1 LQEFE
6 IIIVGAGPAGLSAGI
21 YVARQNVSCLII
33 SKDLGGQMNLIPRL
47 ENYPGAIMTSGQI
60 LAKTLE
66 TQYLSFKG
74 EIVYDTIEKIDEFE
88 GGFKIK
94 TTRSE
99 YRSKSVVLAP
109 GKVPN
114 MLGIENESEYFN
126 KGIHYCTKCDAP
138 FYQGRT
144 TASVGVGSYLLESG
158 LLLSRMASKMYLI
171 LKGSRLAGDKDLVA
185 AVVNNKN
192 IEIVT
197 QSSVKAISGNSVLQ
211 QITIVDSSGAEKI
224 LDVDALFIEMGS
236 KINLDYVKHLVK
248 INTKGEIEIESGG
261 MTSHPAIFAAGD
273 ATTIPYKQIIVACG
287 DGSNAGLSA
296 FNYLEDKPKSPKG
309 TNWDKAIAYWSK
321 LNSDSGA
328 KFDKEVE
335 IRGDDISPM
344 VTWGTS
350 PQDVITVTGI
360 VPDPADEKDED
371 RKASMNR
378 SLNYM
383 GLKPN
388 TKIIDIKIDRIFIG
402 SCTNGRIGDLEMQ
415 PK

>member
-6 IIIVGAGPAGLSAGI
+6 IVIVGAGPAGLSAGI

-74 EIVYDTIEKIDEFE
+74 EIIYDTVEKIDEFE

-94 TTRSE
+94 TTRTE
-99 YRSKSVVLAP
+99 YRAKSVVLAP

-114 MLGIENESEYFN
+114 MLGLENESDYFN

-144 TASVGVGSYLLESG
+144 TASVGVGNYLLESG

-171 LKGSRLAGDKDLVA
+171 LRGAKLSGDKDLVA
-185 AVVNNKN
+185 AIENNKN

-211 QITIVDSSGAEKI
+211 HITIVDSSGAEKV

-296 FNYLEDKPKSPKG
+296 FNYLEKLKGKPG
-309 TNWDKAIAYWSK
+309 
-321 LNSDSGA
+321 
-328 KFDKEVE
+328 V
-335 IRGDDISPM
+335 R
-344 VTWGTS
+344 
-350 PQDVITVTGI
+350 
-360 VPDPADEKDED
+360 ADWK
-371 RKASMNR
+371 KQ
-378 SLNYM
+378 
-383 GLKPN
+383 
-388 TKIIDIKIDRIFIG
+388 IG
-402 SCTNGRIGDLEMQ
+402 GQ
-415 PK
+415 VFHY

>member
-6 IIIVGAGPAGLSAGI
+6 IVIVGAGPAGLTAGI

-74 EIVYDTIEKIDEFE
+74 EIVYDTIEKIDESE

-114 MLGIENESEYFN
+114 MLGLENESDYFN

-138 FYQGRT
+138 FYQGRI
-144 TASVGVGSYLLESG
+144 TASVGVGNYLLESG
-158 LLLSRMASKMYLI
+158 MLLSRMASKMYLI
-171 LKGSRLAGDKDLVA
+171 LRGARLAGDKDLVA
-185 AVVNNKN
+185 AIENNKN

-211 QITIVDSSGAEKI
+211 QITIVDSSGAEKV

-296 FNYLEDKPKSPKG
+296 FNYLEKLKGKPG
-309 TNWDKAIAYWSK
+309 
-321 LNSDSGA
+321 L
-328 KFDKEVE
+328 
-335 IRGDDISPM
+335 R
-344 VTWGTS
+344 
-350 PQDVITVTGI
+350 
-360 VPDPADEKDED
+360 ADWK
-371 RKASMNR
+371 KQ
-378 SLNYM
+378 
-383 GLKPN
+383 
-388 TKIIDIKIDRIFIG
+388 IG
-402 SCTNGRIGDLEMQ
+402 GQ
-415 PK
+415 VFHY

>member
-6 IIIVGAGPAGLSAGI
+6 IVIVGAGPAGLSAGM

-33 SKDLGGQMNLIPRL
+33 SKDLGGQMNLIPKL
-47 ENYPGAIMTSGQI
+47 ENYPGTIMSSGQI

-74 EIVYDTIEKIDEFE
+74 EIVYDTVEKIDESE

-99 YRSKSVVLAP
+99 YKAKAIVLAP

-114 MLGIENESEYFN
+114 MLGVENESEYFN
-126 KGIHYCTKCDAP
+126 KGVHYCTKCDAP

-144 TASVGVGSYLLESG
+144 TASVGVGAYLVESG

-171 LKGSRLAGDKDLVA
+171 LKGSKLAGDKDLVA
-185 AVVNNKN
+185 ALENNKN
-192 IEIVT
+192 IEIIT
-197 QSSVKAISGNSVLQ
+197 QSSVKSISGNSALQ
-211 QITIVDSSGAEKI
+211 QITIVDSSGAEKV
-224 LDVDALFIEMGS
+224 LDVDALFIELGS

-296 FNYLEDKPKSPKG
+296 FNYLEKLKGKPG
-309 TNWDKAIAYWSK
+309 
-321 LNSDSGA
+321 
-328 KFDKEVE
+328 
-335 IRGDDISPM
+335 IR
-344 VTWGTS
+344 
-350 PQDVITVTGI
+350 
-360 VPDPADEKDED
+360 ADWK
-371 RKASMNR
+371 KQ
-378 SLNYM
+378 
-383 GLKPN
+383 
-388 TKIIDIKIDRIFIG
+388 IG
-402 SCTNGRIGDLEMQ
+402 GQ
-415 PK
+415 VFHY

>member
-1 LQEFE
+1 LKEFE
-6 IIIVGAGPAGLSAGI
+6 IIIVGAGPAGLTAGI

-33 SKDLGGQMNLIPRL
+33 SKDLVGQMNLFPWL
-47 ENYPGAIMTSGQI
+47 DNYPGAIMTSGQI

-74 EIVYDTIEKIDEFE
+74 EIVYDTVEKIDEFE
-88 GGFKIK
+88 GGFKIT

-99 YRSKSVVLAP
+99 YAAKSVVLAP

-114 MLGIENESEYFN
+114 MLGLENESEYFN

-138 FYQGRT
+138 FYQGRI
-144 TASVGVGSYLLESG
+144 TASVGVGNYLLESG

-171 LKGSRLAGDKDLVA
+171 LRGAKLAGDKDLVA
-185 AVVNNKN
+185 AIENNKN

-211 QITIVDSSGAEKI
+211 QITLVDSSGAEKV
-224 LDVDALFIEMGS
+224 LDVDELFIEMGS

-296 FNYLEDKPKSPKG
+296 FNYLEKLKGKPG
-309 TNWDKAIAYWSK
+309 
-321 LNSDSGA
+321 
-328 KFDKEVE
+328 V
-335 IRGDDISPM
+335 R
-344 VTWGTS
+344 
-350 PQDVITVTGI
+350 
-360 VPDPADEKDED
+360 ADWK
-371 RKASMNR
+371 KQ
-378 SLNYM
+378 
-383 GLKPN
+383 
-388 TKIIDIKIDRIFIG
+388 IG
-402 SCTNGRIGDLEMQ
+402 GQ
-415 PK
+415 VFHY

>member
-1 LQEFE
+1 MQEFE
-6 IIIVGAGPAGLSAGI
+6 IVIVGAGPAGLSAGI

-74 EIVYDTIEKIDEFE
+74 EIVYDTIEKIDESE

-99 YRSKSVVLAP
+99 YAAKSVVLAP

-114 MLGIENESEYFN
+114 MLGLENESDYFN

-138 FYQGRT
+138 FYQGRI
-144 TASVGVGSYLLESG
+144 TASVGVGNYLLESG
-158 LLLSRMASKMYLI
+158 MLLSRMASKMYLI
-171 LKGSRLAGDKDLVA
+171 LKGAKLAGDKDLVA
-185 AVVNNKN
+185 AIENNKN

-211 QITIVDSSGAEKI
+211 QITIVDSSGAEKV

-296 FNYLEDKPKSPKG
+296 FNYLEKLKGKPG
-309 TNWDKAIAYWSK
+309 
-321 LNSDSGA
+321 
-328 KFDKEVE
+328 V
-335 IRGDDISPM
+335 R
-344 VTWGTS
+344 
-350 PQDVITVTGI
+350 
-360 VPDPADEKDED
+360 ADWK
-371 RKASMNR
+371 KQ
-378 SLNYM
+378 
-383 GLKPN
+383 
-388 TKIIDIKIDRIFIG
+388 IG
-402 SCTNGRIGDLEMQ
+402 GQ
-415 PK
+415 VFHY

>member
-1 LQEFE
+1 MQEFE

-47 ENYPGAIMTSGQI
+47 ENYPGAIMSSGQI

-74 EIVYDTIEKIDEFE
+74 EIIYDTVEKIDESE

-99 YRSKSVVLAP
+99 YAAKSVVLAP

-114 MLGIENESEYFN
+114 MLGLENESDYFN

-144 TASVGVGSYLLESG
+144 TASVGVGNYLLESG

-171 LKGSRLAGDKDLVA
+171 LRGAKLAGDKDLVA
-185 AVVNNKN
+185 AIENNKN

-211 QITIVDSSGAEKI
+211 QITIVDSSGAEKV

-296 FNYLEDKPKSPKG
+296 FNYLEKLKGKPG
-309 TNWDKAIAYWSK
+309 
-321 LNSDSGA
+321 
-328 KFDKEVE
+328 V
-335 IRGDDISPM
+335 R
-344 VTWGTS
+344 
-350 PQDVITVTGI
+350 
-360 VPDPADEKDED
+360 ADWK
-371 RKASMNR
+371 KQ
-378 SLNYM
+378 
-383 GLKPN
+383 
-388 TKIIDIKIDRIFIG
+388 IG
-402 SCTNGRIGDLEMQ
+402 GQ
-415 PK
+415 VFHY

>member
-21 YVARQNVSCLII
+21 YVARQNVSCLVI

-47 ENYPGAIMTSGQI
+47 ENYPGAIMSSGPI

-74 EIVYDTIEKIDEFE
+74 EIVYDTVEKIDESE
-88 GGFKIK
+88 GVFKIK

-99 YRSKSVVLAP
+99 YKAKAIVLAP

-114 MLGIENESEYFN
+114 MLGLENESQYFN

-138 FYQGRT
+138 FYQGRI

-171 LKGSRLAGDKDLVA
+171 LRGSKLAGDKDLVA
-185 AVVNNKN
+185 AVENNKN

-296 FNYLEDKPKSPKG
+296 FNYIEKLKG
-309 TNWDKAIAYWSK
+309 TP
-321 LNSDSGA
+321 G
-328 KFDKEVE
+328 V
-335 IRGDDISPM
+335 R
-344 VTWGTS
+344 
-350 PQDVITVTGI
+350 
-360 VPDPADEKDED
+360 ADWK
-371 RKASMNR
+371 KQ
-378 SLNYM
+378 
-383 GLKPN
+383 
-388 TKIIDIKIDRIFIG
+388 IG
-402 SCTNGRIGDLEMQ
+402 GQ
-415 PK
+415 VFHY

>member
-21 YVARQNVSCLII
+21 YVARQNVSCLVI

-47 ENYPGAIMTSGQI
+47 ENYPGTIMSSGPI

-74 EIVYDTIEKIDEFE
+74 EIVYDTIEKIDESE

-99 YRSKSVVLAP
+99 YAAKSVVLAP

-114 MLGIENESEYFN
+114 MLGLENESEYFN

-144 TASVGVGSYLLESG
+144 TASVGVGNYLLESG

-171 LKGSRLAGDKDLVA
+171 LKGARLAGDKDLVA
-185 AVVNNKN
+185 AIENNKN

-211 QITIVDSSGAEKI
+211 QITIVDSSGAEKV

-296 FNYLEDKPKSPKG
+296 FNYLEKLKGKPG
-309 TNWDKAIAYWSK
+309 
-321 LNSDSGA
+321 
-328 KFDKEVE
+328 V
-335 IRGDDISPM
+335 R
-344 VTWGTS
+344 
-350 PQDVITVTGI
+350 
-360 VPDPADEKDED
+360 ADWK
-371 RKASMNR
+371 KQ
-378 SLNYM
+378 
-383 GLKPN
+383 
-388 TKIIDIKIDRIFIG
+388 IG
-402 SCTNGRIGDLEMQ
+402 GQ
-415 PK
+415 VFHY

>member
-1 LQEFE
+1 MQEFE
-6 IIIVGAGPAGLSAGI
+6 IVIVGAGPAGLSAGI

-47 ENYPGAIMTSGQI
+47 ENYPGAIMSSGQI

-74 EIVYDTIEKIDEFE
+74 EIIYDTVEKIDESE

-99 YRSKSVVLAP
+99 YAAKAIVLAP

-114 MLGIENESEYFN
+114 MLGLENESEYFN

-144 TASVGVGSYLLESG
+144 TASVGVGNYLLESG
-158 LLLSRMASKMYLI
+158 MLLSRMASKMYLI
-171 LKGSRLAGDKDLVA
+171 LRGGKLAGDKDLVA
-185 AVVNNKN
+185 AIENNKN

-211 QITIVDSSGAEKI
+211 HITIVDSSGTEKV

-296 FNYLEDKPKSPKG
+296 FNYLEKLKGKPG
-309 TNWDKAIAYWSK
+309 
-321 LNSDSGA
+321 
-328 KFDKEVE
+328 V
-335 IRGDDISPM
+335 R
-344 VTWGTS
+344 
-350 PQDVITVTGI
+350 
-360 VPDPADEKDED
+360 ADWK
-371 RKASMNR
+371 KQ
-378 SLNYM
+378 
-383 GLKPN
+383 
-388 TKIIDIKIDRIFIG
+388 IG
-402 SCTNGRIGDLEMQ
+402 GQ
-415 PK
+415 VFHY

>member
-1 LQEFE
+1 MQEFE
-6 IIIVGAGPAGLSAGI
+6 IVIVGAGPAGLSAGI

-74 EIVYDTIEKIDEFE
+74 EIVYDTVEKIDEFE

-114 MLGIENESEYFN
+114 MLGLENESEYFN

-171 LKGSRLAGDKDLVA
+171 LRGAKLAGDKDLVA
-185 AVVNNKN
+185 AIENNKN

-211 QITIVDSSGAEKI
+211 QITIVDSSGAEKV

-296 FNYLEDKPKSPKG
+296 FNYLEKLKGKPG
-309 TNWDKAIAYWSK
+309 
-321 LNSDSGA
+321 
-328 KFDKEVE
+328 V
-335 IRGDDISPM
+335 R
-344 VTWGTS
+344 
-350 PQDVITVTGI
+350 
-360 VPDPADEKDED
+360 ADWK
-371 RKASMNR
+371 KQ
-378 SLNYM
+378 
-383 GLKPN
+383 
-388 TKIIDIKIDRIFIG
+388 IG
-402 SCTNGRIGDLEMQ
+402 GQ
-415 PK
+415 VFHY

>member
-1 LQEFE
+1 MQEFE
-6 IIIVGAGPAGLSAGI
+6 IVIVGAGPAGLSAGI
-21 YVARQNVSCLII
+21 YVARQNVSCLVI

-47 ENYPGAIMTSGQI
+47 ENYPGAIMSSGQI

-74 EIVYDTIEKIDEFE
+74 EIIYDTVEKIDESE

-99 YRSKSVVLAP
+99 YVAKAIVLAP

-114 MLGIENESEYFN
+114 MLGLENESEYFN

-138 FYQGRT
+138 FYQGRI
-144 TASVGVGSYLLESG
+144 TASVGVGNYLLESG
-158 LLLSRMASKMYLI
+158 MLLSRMASKMYLI
-171 LKGSRLAGDKDLVA
+171 LRGAKLAGDKDLVA
-185 AVVNNKN
+185 AIENNKN

-211 QITIVDSSGAEKI
+211 HITIVDSSGTEKV

-296 FNYLEDKPKSPKG
+296 FNYLEKLKGKPG
-309 TNWDKAIAYWSK
+309 
-321 LNSDSGA
+321 
-328 KFDKEVE
+328 V
-335 IRGDDISPM
+335 R
-344 VTWGTS
+344 
-350 PQDVITVTGI
+350 
-360 VPDPADEKDED
+360 ADWK
-371 RKASMNR
+371 KQ
-378 SLNYM
+378 
-383 GLKPN
+383 
-388 TKIIDIKIDRIFIG
+388 IG
-402 SCTNGRIGDLEMQ
+402 GQ
-415 PK
+415 VFHY

>member
-1 LQEFE
+1 MQEFE
-6 IIIVGAGPAGLSAGI
+6 IVIVGAGPAGLSAGI

-74 EIVYDTIEKIDEFE
+74 EIIYDTIEKIDEFE

-99 YRSKSVVLAP
+99 YAAKSVVLAP

-114 MLGIENESEYFN
+114 MLGLENESEYFN

-138 FYQGRT
+138 FYQGRI
-144 TASVGVGSYLLESG
+144 TASVGVGNYLLESG

-171 LKGSRLAGDKDLVA
+171 LKGGRLAGDKDLVA
-185 AVVNNKN
+185 AIENNKN

-211 QITIVDSSGAEKI
+211 QITIVDSSGAEKV

-296 FNYLEDKPKSPKG
+296 FNYLEKLKGKPG
-309 TNWDKAIAYWSK
+309 
-321 LNSDSGA
+321 
-328 KFDKEVE
+328 V
-335 IRGDDISPM
+335 R
-344 VTWGTS
+344 
-350 PQDVITVTGI
+350 
-360 VPDPADEKDED
+360 ADWK
-371 RKASMNR
+371 KQ
-378 SLNYM
+378 
-383 GLKPN
+383 
-388 TKIIDIKIDRIFIG
+388 IG
-402 SCTNGRIGDLEMQ
+402 GQ
-415 PK
+415 VFHY

>member
-1 LQEFE
+1 MQEFE
-6 IIIVGAGPAGLSAGI
+6 IVIVGAGPAGLSAGI

-74 EIVYDTIEKIDEFE
+74 EIVYDTIEKIDESE

-99 YRSKSVVLAP
+99 YAAKSVVLAP

-114 MLGIENESEYFN
+114 MLGLENESEYFN

-138 FYQGRT
+138 FYQGRI
-144 TASVGVGSYLLESG
+144 TASVGVGNYLLESG
-158 LLLSRMASKMYLI
+158 MLLSRMASKMYLI
-171 LKGSRLAGDKDLVA
+171 LRGARLAGDKDLVA
-185 AVVNNKN
+185 AIENNKN

-211 QITIVDSSGAEKI
+211 QITIVDSSGAEKV

-296 FNYLEDKPKSPKG
+296 FNYLEKLKGKPG
-309 TNWDKAIAYWSK
+309 
-321 LNSDSGA
+321 
-328 KFDKEVE
+328 V
-335 IRGDDISPM
+335 R
-344 VTWGTS
+344 
-350 PQDVITVTGI
+350 
-360 VPDPADEKDED
+360 ADWK
-371 RKASMNR
+371 KQ
-378 SLNYM
+378 
-383 GLKPN
+383 
-388 TKIIDIKIDRIFIG
+388 IG
-402 SCTNGRIGDLEMQ
+402 GQ
-415 PK
+415 VFHY

>member
-1 LQEFE
+1 
-6 IIIVGAGPAGLSAGI
+6 
-21 YVARQNVSCLII
+21 
-33 SKDLGGQMNLIPRL
+33 MNLIPRL

-74 EIVYDTIEKIDEFE
+74 EIVYDTVEKIDEFE

-99 YRSKSVVLAP
+99 YRAKSVVLAP

-114 MLGIENESEYFN
+114 MLGLENESDYFN

-144 TASVGVGSYLLESG
+144 TASVGVGNYLLESG

-171 LKGSRLAGDKDLVA
+171 LRGTKLAGDKDLVA
-185 AVVNNKN
+185 AIENNKN

-197 QSSVKAISGNSVLQ
+197 QSSVKAISGNSILQ
-211 QITIVDSSGAEKI
+211 HITIVDSSGAEKV

-296 FNYLEDKPKSPKG
+296 LNYLEKLKG
-309 TNWDKAIAYWSK
+309 KQ
-321 LNSDSGA
+321 G
-328 KFDKEVE
+328 V
-335 IRGDDISPM
+335 R
-344 VTWGTS
+344 
-350 PQDVITVTGI
+350 
-360 VPDPADEKDED
+360 ADWK
-371 RKASMNR
+371 KQ
-378 SLNYM
+378 
-383 GLKPN
+383 
-388 TKIIDIKIDRIFIG
+388 
-402 SCTNGRIGDLEMQ
+402 IGDQ
-415 PK
+415 VFHY

>member
-1 LQEFE
+1 MQEFE
-6 IIIVGAGPAGLSAGI
+6 IVIVGAGPAGLSAGI
-21 YVARQNVSCLII
+21 YAARQNVSCLII

-47 ENYPGAIMTSGQI
+47 ENYPGAIMSSGQI

-74 EIVYDTIEKIDEFE
+74 EIIYDTVEKIDESE

-99 YRSKSVVLAP
+99 YAAKAIVLAP

-114 MLGIENESEYFN
+114 MLGLENESEYFN

-138 FYQGRT
+138 FYQGRI
-144 TASVGVGSYLLESG
+144 TASVGVGNYLLESG
-158 LLLSRMASKMYLI
+158 MLLSRMASKMYLI
-171 LKGSRLAGDKDLVA
+171 LKGAKLAGDKDLVA
-185 AVVNNKN
+185 AIENNKN

-211 QITIVDSSGAEKI
+211 QITIVDSSGAEKV

-296 FNYLEDKPKSPKG
+296 FNYLEKLKGKPG
-309 TNWDKAIAYWSK
+309 
-321 LNSDSGA
+321 
-328 KFDKEVE
+328 V
-335 IRGDDISPM
+335 R
-344 VTWGTS
+344 
-350 PQDVITVTGI
+350 
-360 VPDPADEKDED
+360 ADWK
-371 RKASMNR
+371 KQ
-378 SLNYM
+378 
-383 GLKPN
+383 
-388 TKIIDIKIDRIFIG
+388 IG
-402 SCTNGRIGDLEMQ
+402 GQ
-415 PK
+415 VFHY

>member
-6 IIIVGAGPAGLSAGI
+6 IVIVGAGPAGLSAGI

-74 EIVYDTIEKIDEFE
+74 EIVYDTVEKIDEFE

-94 TTRSE
+94 TPRSE
-99 YRSKSVVLAP
+99 HAAKSDVLAP

-114 MLGIENESEYFN
+114 MLSLENESGYFN
-126 KGIHYCTKCDAP
+126 NGIHYCTKCDAP

-144 TASVGVGSYLLESG
+144 TASVGVGNYLLESG

-171 LKGSRLAGDKDLVA
+171 LRGAKLSGDKDLVA
-185 AVVNNKN
+185 AIENNKN

-197 QSSVKAISGNSVLQ
+197 QSSVKAISGNFVLQ
-211 QITIVDSSGAEKI
+211 QITIVDSSGAEKV

-296 FNYLEDKPKSPKG
+296 FNYLEKLKGKPG
-309 TNWDKAIAYWSK
+309 
-321 LNSDSGA
+321 
-328 KFDKEVE
+328 V
-335 IRGDDISPM
+335 R
-344 VTWGTS
+344 
-350 PQDVITVTGI
+350 
-360 VPDPADEKDED
+360 ADWK
-371 RKASMNR
+371 KQ
-378 SLNYM
+378 
-383 GLKPN
+383 
-388 TKIIDIKIDRIFIG
+388 IG
-402 SCTNGRIGDLEMQ
+402 GQ
-415 PK
+415 VFHY

>member
-21 YVARQNVSCLII
+21 YVARQNVSCLVI

-47 ENYPGAIMTSGQI
+47 ENYPGAIMSSGQI

-66 TQYLSFKG
+66 TQYLSFRG
-74 EIVYDTIEKIDEFE
+74 EIVYDTVEKIDESE

-99 YRSKSVVLAP
+99 YKAKAIVLAP

-114 MLGIENESEYFN
+114 MLGLENESQYFN

-138 FYQGRT
+138 FYQGRI

-171 LKGSRLAGDKDLVA
+171 LRGSKLAGDKDLVA
-185 AVVNNKN
+185 AVENNKN

-211 QITIVDSSGAEKI
+211 QITIVDLSGAEKI

-296 FNYLEDKPKSPKG
+296 FNYIEKLKGKPG
-309 TNWDKAIAYWSK
+309 
-321 LNSDSGA
+321 
-328 KFDKEVE
+328 V
-335 IRGDDISPM
+335 R
-344 VTWGTS
+344 
-350 PQDVITVTGI
+350 
-360 VPDPADEKDED
+360 ADWK
-371 RKASMNR
+371 KQ
-378 SLNYM
+378 
-383 GLKPN
+383 
-388 TKIIDIKIDRIFIG
+388 IG
-402 SCTNGRIGDLEMQ
+402 GQ
-415 PK
+415 VFHY

>member
-6 IIIVGAGPAGLSAGI
+6 IVIVGAGPAGLTAGI

-74 EIVYDTIEKIDEFE
+74 EIVYDTVEKIDEFE

-94 TTRSE
+94 TTRAE
-99 YRSKSVVLAP
+99 YRAKSVVLAP

-114 MLGIENESEYFN
+114 MLGLENESDYFN

-144 TASVGVGSYLLESG
+144 TASVGVGNYLLESG

-171 LKGSRLAGDKDLVA
+171 LKGARLSGDKDLVA
-185 AVVNNKN
+185 AIENNKN

-197 QSSVKAISGNSVLQ
+197 QSSVKAVSGNSVLQ
-211 QITIVDSSGAEKI
+211 QITIVDSSGVEKV

-296 FNYLEDKPKSPKG
+296 FNYLEKLKGKPG
-309 TNWDKAIAYWSK
+309 
-321 LNSDSGA
+321 
-328 KFDKEVE
+328 V
-335 IRGDDISPM
+335 R
-344 VTWGTS
+344 
-350 PQDVITVTGI
+350 
-360 VPDPADEKDED
+360 ADWK
-371 RKASMNR
+371 KQ
-378 SLNYM
+378 
-383 GLKPN
+383 
-388 TKIIDIKIDRIFIG
+388 IG
-402 SCTNGRIGDLEMQ
+402 GQ
-415 PK
+415 VFHY